1 MDLLSAPVVI
11 AAMAKRVPRQAP
23 AITSVTW
30 CLLSV
35 TLNYDD
41 DGDGYDDENYD
52 DGDDDDVDENDN
64 DEDGNV
70 DDDVKCSARPQLRMS
85 P

>member
-1 MDLLSAPVVI
+1 MDLLSALVVI

-23 AITSVTW
+23 ASTSVTW

-35 TLNYDD
+35 TLNYDYND
-41 DGDGYDDENYD
+41 ENVSENNENDDDENDD
-52 DGDDDDVDENDN
+52 DGVE
-64 DEDGNV
+64 
-70 DDDVKCSARPQLRMS
+70 RPGR